1 MKIAFLNIYNGVI
14 NRGAESY
21 VFELANR
28 LSKNNTVDVFQ
39 SGLSSG
45 KEKYNVKTYKVNWN
59 WTKKSGEGTFLSIFF
74 LDYWSKE
81 ILKWSIRVSKEI
93 IKGKY
98 DGVMT
103 VNGGWEPIILRI
115 VTWLAGSKL
124 YISGQSGVGR
134 DDRLNLYTF
143 PDIFVALSSKAHFWS
158 RKVNP
163 FVKSVYIPNGVDLNR
178 FVVKPNNQKVKT
190 VLSVG
195 AFTEQKRH
203 ELVIKAVS
211 KLKNV
216 KLIIA
221 GGGGDKKEEIKMLG
235 EKMLGSER
243 FEIIETTNDKMPAVY
258 NKANV
263 FTLASKTYE
272 SFGIVLVEAMASGLP
287 VVATDDPIR
296 REIVGDAG
304 IFVDPTDTDAY
315 TKAIEKALDIDWGEK
330 PRKQAEKFD
339 WDIIA
344 EEYEK
349 LFNSL

>member
-1 MKIAFLNIYNGVI
+1 MQILIINKYQFKV
-14 NRGAESY
+14 NRGAETF
-21 VFELANR
+21 VTELAKR
-28 LSKNNTVDVFQ
+28 LAVKHEVDILTKINFSKRYDVIIPTNGRFQ
-39 SGLSSG
+39 A
-45 KEKYNVKTYKVNWN
+45 
-59 WTKKSGEGTFLSIFF
+59 FLARF
-74 LDYWSKE
+74 
-81 ILKWSIRVSKEI
+81 VS
-93 IKGKY
+93 
-98 DGVMT
+98 
-103 VNGGWEPIILRI
+103 
-115 VTWLAGSKL
+115 WLTGAKMV
-124 YISGQSGVGR
+124 ISGQSGVGL
-134 DDRLNLYTF
+134 DDRLNLYSM
-143 PDIFVALSSKAHFWS
+143 PDAFVALSSYALEQSKK
-158 RKVNP
+158 RNP

-178 FVVKPNNQKVKT
+178 FVVKPNNNNQIKT

-216 KLIIA
+216 KLVIA
-221 GGGGDKKEEIKMLG
+221 GGGGDKKEEIKMLC
-235 EKMLGSER
+235 EKLLGSER

-304 IFVDPTDTDAY
+304 IFVDPINTDAY
-315 TKAIEKALDIDWGEK
+315 AKAIEKALDTDWGEK

-339 WDIIA
+339 WNEIA
-344 EEYEK
+344 KSYEK
-349 LFNSL
+349 LFNEIVKK